1 MAVLPSWLVPA
12 WNYGAAWT
20 SLFDWNAL
28 AALATVSA
36 VGAALW
42 ISGREERRASQSAA
56 AADIRLLKALLIVL
70 VNGYDATRKTA
81 LNLRLPE
88 YRLTGPGLAKAAL
101 HVSGTE
107 EVTRCLETF
116 SPESMPST
124 TSVDL
129 LMSARVSW
137 QGILDMLKHIST
149 QKVAAHEKLYPDM
162 GEPEWRGQL
171 DDAPWDRVDQVLS
184 AIADEIVR
192 RGGGTASFEDTS
204 VQARIAQAVAR
215 QTP

>member
-1 MAVLPSWLVPA
+1 MLPTGLVPA

-36 VGAALW
+36 VGVALW
-42 ISGREERRASQSAA
+42 ISGREERRASQRAA

-81 LNLRLPE
+81 LDLRLPQ
-88 YRLTGPGLAKAAL
+88 YRLKGPSLARAAL
-101 HVSGTE
+101 QTSGTE

-116 SPESMPST
+116 SPRSMPST

-137 QGILDMLKHIST
+137 QGILDMLKHVSS
-149 QKVAAHEKLYPDM
+149 QKVATHEKLYPDM
-162 GEPEWRGQL
+162 SEPEWLGQL
-171 DDAPWDRVDQVLS
+171 HDGPWERVDQVLD

-192 RGGGTASFEDTS
+192 RGGGAVSFEDTS
-204 VQARIAQAVAR
+204 VQSRLAKASAR
-215 QTP
+215 QTA